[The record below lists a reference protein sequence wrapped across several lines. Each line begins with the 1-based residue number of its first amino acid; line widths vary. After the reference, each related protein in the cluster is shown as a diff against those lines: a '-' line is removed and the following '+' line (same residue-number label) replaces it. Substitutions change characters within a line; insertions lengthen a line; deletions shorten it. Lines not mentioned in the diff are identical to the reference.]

1 MASFYRIESAKDLPE
16 AIKFASGDGAGAK
29 FRWYVAR
36 MAKAYGKTDLV
47 PKDWDVDTSSAAFR
61 VRSEAELQQNGRVDQ
76 AVDALAD
83 TAGKVVDGEVE
94 AEQAAT
100 EAGAIMASASR
111 AGVGDEVE
119 RAWHEGLDVLVA
131 DGSLTDEQRE
141 VLVASVA
148 GKVKRAASKVRK
160 VRTMAG
166 VRRYGAPIGTPI
178 VADPKTGKL
187 KADITRIPKG
197 AGKKIKDAEG
207 LKEALDADR
216 AKIAEIRKS
225 DRAVASDGE
234 TLREVQNRIED
245 NKKALDSALADGDG
259 DVRSS
264 RIAKGARVE
273 RTPIEDLEEGDE
285 LQYKTGDGATSRV
298 VEKVT
303 PRKDGGYDLIV
314 SDSEGRETSHTIPKG
329 SQLRKV
335 YDEGEEPEYLSRGT
349 VKDRLDRDL
358 AGIKAEKQRF
368 KAEGADPKDRHIS
381 KDALVDSWLAGLS
394 PNYSTHKDPG
404 KWKAP
409 KGTNL
414 DDKTPIKRG
423 DKAFGVKFK
432 DMDGN
437 DAEGVF
443 WADGPD
449 ANTAWITTK
458 DPETGKN
465 KFKLVAKGTGG
476 KGVAREIKNLDTI
489 TEKIPTDAEAAKA
502 RETLKN
508 DEEWLK
514 HEKLLKEAEEIRAGF
529 KSKAGTQWQRDQ
541 YDRAV
546 ERAEAAKP
554 STGEKLSSDKRGE
567 LNRVIGLKAMAE
579 GSRGKPNMP
588 ANASTNA
595 KNFMADREMTDDD
608 TADMPSLFDEPE
620 ETPKPKPKAEA
631 PKPKTKAE
639 APKPEPKAAES
650 KPDPKPEPKP
660 EPKAT
665 KESEKSAPRRGG
677 GKDVVET
684 REVDGVEERV
694 RENGTIERGDYLI
707 IPPAGDDK
715 RYRIMENS
723 GSYRLAKAQFAN
735 EAAARKRVDLLTSQE
750 KTRKER
756 QESERK
762 ALLERDAR
770 KAGTKADAPK
780 ADADLDGNL
789 DDMSVEDLAAL
800 NRRIGDRINSVDEDS
815 PEFKRLLDRSDDL
828 RSTMMKKLKA
838 EREVKATEDA
848 KFSEKPTT
856 HRGYAEQVLSAGDL
870 SKLSHTQLS
879 DLNKNRPSGT
889 LSDTNDKDAV
899 SASKAA
905 GFAVTSEIAR
915 RKPDQGYGTRREAIE
930 AQVKRNEGDRER
942 HLEEARKALG
952 GSDKTDAP
960 GADAPETPSDPWDA
974 DITIEHTPDGGTIVH
989 GTEKGS
995 PAIQVLKDNGFR
1007 WSRNLG
1013 SWYQPRT
1020 RDQRP
1025 NQRKID
1031 RTAEALEKAG
1041 FSVGKAIDNDRRSA
1055 ADREAAKA
1063 QRADERAEALSNKAD
1078 RRARD
1083 AEVAEAKHRAAS
1095 DALPW
1100 GGEPIKVGHHS
1111 EGRHR
1116 RAIEKSFNALGKSVE
1131 ADREAKRAADRADT
1145 AARATDRRNNPV
1157 TVGNRIETIRADIA
1171 RLEKR
1176 NLSDSG
1182 KDRLADLKDDLAYW
1196 SDVRAQQI
1204 KDGVVPDAS
1213 PETIKAGDLVSVKN
1227 HGMAKVTKVN
1237 KTSLDVVVDEKTG
1250 RSLRYKFHEVTKHK
1264 PVEGGEPEKPADF
1277 SMAPHRANTR
1287 ITKANLAD
1295 GEKTVRNGMERK
1307 GFTVHKD
1314 YTVTDSDGN
1323 RHLRYL
1329 GSRPGTL
1336 DGARAVVDRMAVD
1349 RETLGRNSSL
1359 MGQDDAAIKRM
1370 LDTGRLPDDV
1380 TRSDAEKVLKGREGF
1395 TPDENKP
1402 REVKPKAAKPAPRS
1416 ADTTEAPGTT
1426 GANDTPPA
1434 QPERPEAPKVDV
1446 DNFTMAS
1453 PEEQGEDLMSQYA
1466 VKYRDDDGEWAE
1478 GTFWS
1483 PGPTDRTAWITQDT
1497 PSGEREF
1504 ILVDRDPRGSGLRKV
1519 RGDSHQVMANNAKG
1533 NTAPGS
1539 RGDKARTNF
1548 MDKFVSRGTEK
1559 QRKAVA
1565 EAKATQA
1572 APPATSKAAGIEQDP
1587 RARVDHDGKSFMRMS
1602 MTRPESTDVG
1612 NLVKTPGGWGTLR
1625 SVDRSYGNGNRDISV
1640 DLVDGGE
1647 WKGKVTTNLPTRR
1660 KDVIYNRATS
1670 QDQHVTAEQARMIE
1684 EVNKDRLGADGIYD
1698 EFREMQANARVQSI
1712 LEGKGDPG
1720 KTDRTAE
1727 VGRLV
1732 DRVRSTTSDVEAG
1745 RALGGDV
1752 RTVAEWNAA
1761 DDLTA
1766 YSRVELPTGEVL
1778 SRGSAS
1784 GRGISGNGVY
1794 HQVVRNPEKPL
1805 YLDRASKSLSGRQ
1818 TGGQIIEVRGE
1829 DAVEIRPRSVRV
1841 TGTDVATGKT
1851 VTFSMKKDGHQ
1862 ANTLTPIQYTSGP
1875 RKGEAMSRADIERV
1889 DETDRMVWRAGE
1901 ANLDPD
1907 EAEVLRSHLQ
1917 SERKRVL
1924 DEVNA
1929 NPSGPTQ
1936 RVTTDTPETPAG
1948 PATTPSGGAYVP
1960 DMSGLSAEKRA
1971 EIEKHIARADAIKSA
1986 SEALSAIPDTPERY
2000 YERRKLI
2007 DDLNAAKRLD
2017 DANTFTL
2024 GVHDGTPEGKKAK
2037 ADLARINRERK
2048 VPNPSTKLGKKPTTL
2063 TDDMVNFASAEDIGA
2078 HAKDVREE
2086 WAKRLTPE
2094 QRDERI
2100 REIVGNRV
2108 MTSTK
2113 VGDQTPRRNL
2123 ERLRDSLMKVRAE
2136 ANSPKRE
2143 PHEVSDREV
2152 LDMLVGEHLS
2162 TTEVAQYL
2170 GIPKKDAYKALNR
2183 LRSGGYLDSME
2194 NGDTEQETYGQLVRR
2209 EDGSLSKPVSGDR
2222 SRVEDLWWT
2231 AGFDDDGGATDRLN
2245 RWDKQE
2251 AAADRQRMARA
2262 KDRAEGTTAPSM
2274 NLPKNP
2280 TPANTTGS
2288 PTPRVPEASAER
2300 RADFDAALD
2309 RVAPRAEK
2317 STGGADGVVPADS
2330 LNVGQKIAYPDHG
2343 TVEIIGERETV
2354 NDRFGRPT
2362 TRYMARG
2369 DDGREGYILYGEG
2382 AQVFLADDEP
2392 TVPKPEPS
2400 GSAPGTQRT
2409 QSAPSSGLTDAD
2421 GDPVDVGSEGFRL
2434 GQGYQ
2439 QWRVSKVNDD
2449 GTVDLEPM
2457 GEGKRNRIG
2466 VNPSRL
2472 KKHGASAP
2480 ANRAAEATPT
2490 LTSPSD
2496 AGLYTVGRGG
2506 KKWRIASVNTD
2517 GTVNLVGESGEGRQR
2532 WSVDRS
2538 KLRETSNAAPVGAA
2552 TGGSLGTDALGNEVS
2567 RDKTYRLG
2575 RGSQVWTVDKVNA
2588 DGSLDLAPVGGD
2600 RSRKRLSV
2608 DPARL
2613 KATDAP
2619 APKRGRPRKDAATA
2633 RQRLDAVK
2641 ARAETRQ
2648 AETDAKAAKANK
2660 AAERVLKPDTGG
2672 DDGSNVLTDRVFNAL
2687 SGVHTRR
2694 ISALEGKSNLSD
2706 DERAELNMHRSAL
2719 NKLRAERGLP
2729 EIRQ

>member
-16 AIKFASGDGAGAK
+16 AIKFASGDGAGSK

-47 PKDWDVDTSSAAFR
+47 PGDWDVDTSSAAFR
-61 VRSEAELQQNGRVDQ
+61 VHSEAELQQNGRVDQ

-119 RAWHEGLDVLVA
+119 RAWYEGLDVLVA

-148 GKVKRAASKVRK
+148 GKVKKAAAKIRK

-166 VRRYGAPIGTPI
+166 VRRYNAPIGTPI

-187 KADITRIPKG
+187 KADLTRIPKG
-197 AGKKIKDAEG
+197 ASDKAKNAADRKA
-207 LKEALDADR
+207 ALDADR
-216 AKIAEIRKS
+216 AKVAEIRKS

-234 TLREVQNRIED
+234 TLRDVEARIEA
-245 NKKALDSALADGDG
+245 NKKALDSELSDGDEA
-259 DVRSS
+259 VRSS
-264 RIAKGARVE
+264 RIAKDAKVE

-285 LQYKTGDGATSRV
+285 LQYKTGSGATSRV

-303 PRKDGGYDLIV
+303 PRSDGGYDLVV
-314 SDSEGRETSHTIPKG
+314 SDSEGRETSHTVPKG

-335 YDEGEEPEYLSRGT
+335 YGEDEQPEYLSRGT
-349 VKDRLDRDL
+349 VKDRLDRDI

-368 KAEGADPKDRHIS
+368 KAEGADPKDRYIS
-381 KDALVDSWLAGLS
+381 KDALVDSWLAGL
-394 PNYSTHKDPG
+394 NETKGGSTKAPA

-432 DMDGN
+432 DEDNN

-449 ANTAWITTK
+449 ANTAWVSVK

-476 KGVAREIKNLDTI
+476 KGEAREIKNLDTV
-489 TEKIPTDAEAAKA
+489 TGKIPSAKEAAASHEALERDAKWLSYEARVKDAERIKADFKSAGGTQRQREMYDQAVRHAERAKPTEGAKLTTDERKAHSRVVAAHAAAKGS
-502 RETLKN
+502 
-508 DEEWLK
+508 
-514 HEKLLKEAEEIRAGF
+514 AG
-529 KSKAGTQWQRDQ
+529 GT
-541 YDRAV
+541 
-546 ERAEAAKP
+546 K
-554 STGEKLSSDKRGE
+554 
-567 LNRVIGLKAMAE
+567 
-579 GSRGKPNMP
+579 MP
-588 ANASTNA
+588 ANPSANA
-595 KNFMADREMTDDD
+595 KNFMPDREMSDDD

-620 ETPKPKPKAEA
+620 TPKPKAEA
-631 PKPKTKAE
+631 PKPKAEPKPE

-650 KPDPKPEPKP
+650 KPEPRKTTP
-660 EPKAT
+660 
-665 KESEKSAPRRGG
+665 SASK
-677 GKDVVET
+677 GKTIVET

-694 RENGTIERGDYLI
+694 RENGTIERGEYLI
-707 IPPAGDDK
+707 VKTGDGK
-715 RYRIMENS
+715 FQLMENF
-723 GSYRLAKAQFAN
+723 GSHRLNKAQFAT
-735 EAAARKRVDLLTSQE
+735 EDRARKRVDRLTKQDAD
-750 KTRKER
+750 RKAKEAPKPAPKASPER
-756 QESERK
+756 QADFDAALDRVAPTKTDAPEAEAATPYEELSDRDKGIAQALSTMDDEQLDKFRADREKVARESK
-762 ALLERDAR
+762 ATLKPNSTNPMDQQNNAGMRQNIEQSENFIRLIDAEKSR
-770 KAGTKADAPK
+770 RAGKSDTPESTKTDAPEADAPK
-780 ADADLDGNL
+780 DPLGPVPELTENGGWVSPKGVPIGKATLGKVD
-789 DDMSVEDLAAL
+789 EAAL
-800 NRRIGDRINSVDEDS
+800 A
-815 PEFKRLLDRSDDL
+815 
-828 RSTMMKKLKA
+828 KLY
-838 EREVKATEDA
+838 ATE
-848 KFSEKPTT
+848 
-856 HRGYAEQVLSAGDL
+856 GGD
-870 SKLSHTQLS
+870 
-879 DLNKNRPSGT
+879 D
-889 LSDTNDKDAV
+889 
-899 SASKAA
+899 SKAA
-905 GFAVTSEIAR
+905 NDAHRAANPETRHAWNYGYRNPRVSTEA
-915 RKPDQGYGTRREAIE
+915 KPSREA
-930 AQVKRNEGDRER
+930 
-942 HLEEARKALG
+942 
-952 GSDKTDAP
+952 DAP
-960 GADAPETPSDPWDA
+960 EVDAPETPSDPWDA

-1025 NQRKID
+1025 DQRKID

-1041 FSVGKAIDNDRRSA
+1041 FSVGKAVDNDRRGA

-1063 QRADERAEALSNKAD
+1063 QRADERADALSNKAD

-1157 TVGNRIETIRADIA
+1157 TVGNRIETIRADIS

-1196 SDVRAQQI
+1196 SDIRAQQI

-1213 PETIKAGDLVSVKN
+1213 PETIKVGDMVAVK
-1227 HGMAKVTKVN
+1227 GRGQARVTKVN
-1237 KTSLDVVVDEKTG
+1237 KTTLNVEVDAERQ
-1250 RSLRYKFHEVTKHK
+1250 RSLTYKFHEVTAHT

-1277 SMAPHRANTR
+1277 SMAPHRAHTR

-1329 GSRPGTL
+1329 GDRPGTL
-1336 DGARAVVDRMAVD
+1336 DGARAAVDRMAVD
-1349 RETLGRNSSL
+1349 RETLGRNSPL
-1359 MGQDDAAIKRM
+1359 MGRSDEQIERM
-1370 LDTGRLPDDV
+1370 LTRGDFPDGV

-1416 ADTTEAPGTT
+1416 ADTAEAPGTT

-1453 PEEQGEDLMSQYA
+1453 PEEQGEDLTSQYA
-1466 VKYRDDDGEWAE
+1466 VKYRDDKGEWAE

-1497 PSGEREF
+1497 PGGGREF
-1504 ILVDRDPRGSGLRKV
+1504 ILVDKDPRGSGLKKV
-1519 RGDSHQVMANNAKG
+1519 DGNTESVMANNA
-1533 NTAPGS
+1533 PGK
-1539 RGDKARTNF
+1539 RGGGATGDKARTNF
-1548 MDKFVSRGTEK
+1548 MDKFISRGTEK
-1559 QRKAVA
+1559 QRKAVS

-1572 APPATSKAAGIEQDP
+1572 APPATSKAAGIEKDP
-1587 RARVDHDGKSFMRMS
+1587 QTRVDHDGKSFMPVS
-1602 MTRPESTDVG
+1602 LTRPETTDEG

-1625 SVDRSYGNGNRDISV
+1625 SVDRAYGNGNRDISV

-1670 QDQHVTAEQARMIE
+1670 QEQHVTAEQARMIE

-1698 EFREMQANARVQSI
+1698 EFRDMQATARVQSI

-1720 KTDRTAE
+1720 KMDRTAE

-1732 DRVRSTTSDVEAG
+1732 DRVRSTTSADEAN
-1745 RALGGDV
+1745 RLIGGDT
-1752 RTVAEWNAA
+1752 RTVSEWNGAS
-1761 DDLTA
+1761 DLTG

-1778 SRGSAS
+1778 TRGLS
-1784 GRGISGNGVY
+1784 GSRGISGTGVY
-1794 HQVVRNPEKPL
+1794 RHVVRNPEKSL
-1805 YLDRASKSLSGRQ
+1805 YLDRSSESLSGRQ

-1841 TGTDVATGKT
+1841 TGTDVATGET
-1851 VTFSMKKDGHQ
+1851 VTFSMKKDGSQ
-1862 ANTLTPIQYTSGP
+1862 ANVLRPIEYTSGP
-1875 RKGEAMSRADIERV
+1875 RKGEAMSRADIERI
-1889 DETDRMVWRAGE
+1889 DETDRMVMRGDQ
-1901 ANLDPD
+1901 ANLNR
-1907 EAEVLRSHLQ
+1907 EEGQVLRSHLQ
-1917 SERKRVL
+1917 DERKRVS

-1929 NPSGPTQ
+1929 NPSAPTPGNA
-1936 RVTTDTPETPAG
+1936 TDTPEVPATPA
-1948 PATTPSGGAYVP
+1948 TSTDGGAYVP
-1960 DMSGLSAEKRA
+1960 DMSGLSAEQRV
-1971 EIEKHIARADAIKSA
+1971 EVEKHIARADAIKSA
-1986 SEALSAIPDTPERY
+1986 SEALSAVPDTPERY
-2000 YERRKLI
+2000 YERRKLV
-2007 DDLNAAKRLD
+2007 DALNAAKRLD
-2017 DANTFTL
+2017 DANRFTL
-2024 GVHDGTPEGKKAK
+2024 GAHEDTPKGKKIK

-2063 TDDMVNFASAEDIGA
+2063 TDDMVNHATLEDIGA
-2078 HAKDVREE
+2078 HAKDVREA
-2086 WAKRLTPE
+2086 WAKRLTRE
-2094 QRDERI
+2094 QRAERMS
-2100 REIVGNRV
+2100 EISGDRV
-2108 MTSTK
+2108 MRSTR
-2113 VGDQTPRRNL
+2113 VGDQSKRKNYSKLYDTL
-2123 ERLRDSLMKVRAE
+2123 VE
-2136 ANSPKRE
+2136 ANRVESAPKRN
-2143 PHEVSDREV
+2143 PAEVSDREV
-2152 LDMLVGEHLS
+2152 LDMLVGENLS

-2170 GIPKKDAYKALNR
+2170 GIPKNDAYKRLNR
-2183 LRSGGYLDSME
+2183 LREGNYLDSME
-2194 NGDTEQETYGQLVRR
+2194 NGDTEAEYAGRNLRDGGGSVR
-2209 EDGSLSKPVSGDR
+2209 KPVSGDR
-2222 SRVEDLWWT
+2222 SKIEDLWWT

-2245 RWDKQE
+2245 RWDREE
-2251 AAADRQRMARA
+2251 ADADAARIERA
-2262 KDRAEGTTAPSM
+2262 KSRASGAGTSVPRNAPAAERSQAKTETPPAEKTAA
-2274 NLPKNP
+2274 PKP
-2280 TPANTTGS
+2280 DA
-2288 PTPRVPEASAER
+2288 TPRS
-2300 RADFDAALD
+2300 
-2309 RVAPRAEK
+2309 
-2317 STGGADGVVPADS
+2317 
-2330 LNVGQKIAYPDHG
+2330 
-2343 TVEIIGERETV
+2343 
-2354 NDRFGRPT
+2354 
-2362 TRYMARG
+2362 MA
-2369 DDGREGYILYGEG
+2369 
-2382 AQVFLADDEP
+2382 
-2392 TVPKPEPS
+2392 
-2400 GSAPGTQRT
+2400 
-2409 QSAPSSGLTDAD
+2409 DAD
-2421 GDPVDVGSEGFRL
+2421 GDPVSVGSEGFRL

-2439 QWRVSKVNDD
+2439 QWRVSKVNED

-2457 GEGKRNRIG
+2457 GDGKRNRIG
-2466 VNPSRL
+2466 VDPKRL

-2600 RSRKRLSV
+2600 RSRKRLAV

-2619 APKRGRPRKDAATA
+2619 PAKRGRPRKDAATA

-2641 ARAETRQ
+2641 ARAESRQ

-2660 AAERVLKPDTGG
+2660 AAERVLKPDTEGA
-2672 DDGSNVLTDRVFNAL
+2672 DNSNVLTDRVFNAL

-2729 EIRQ
+2729 PVRG

>member
-36 MAKAYGKTDLV
+36 MAKAYGKSDLV
-47 PKDWDVDTSSAAFR
+47 PGDWNVDTSSAAFR
-61 VRSEAELQQNGRVDQ
+61 VHSEAELQQNGRVDQ

-83 TAGKVVDGEVE
+83 TAGKVVDGSAE
-94 AEQAAT
+94 ADQAAT
-100 EAGAIMASASR
+100 EADAIMASASR
-111 AGVGDEVE
+111 AGIGDEVE

-141 VLVASVA
+141 ILVASVA
-148 GKVKRAASKVRK
+148 GKVKKAAAKIRK

-166 VRRYGAPIGTPI
+166 VRRYNAPIGTPI
-178 VADPKTGKL
+178 IADPKTGKL

-207 LKEALDADR
+207 LREALDADR

-234 TLREVQNRIED
+234 TLREVQNRIEE
-245 NKKALDSALADGDG
+245 NKKALDSALADGDE

-264 RIAKGARVE
+264 RLAKGATVE

-335 YDEGEEPEYLSRGT
+335 YDEGEKPEYLSRGT

-358 AGIKAEKQRF
+358 EGIKAEKQRF
-368 KAEGADPKDRHIS
+368 KAEGADPKDRYIS

-394 PNYSTHKDPG
+394 PDYSTYKAPA

-423 DKAFGVKFK
+423 DKAFGVKYK

-465 KFKLVAKGTGG
+465 KFKLVSKGTGG
-476 KGVAREIKNLDTI
+476 KGEAREVKNLDTI
-489 TEKIPTDAEAAKA
+489 TGKIPTDAEVAKA

-579 GSRGKPNMP
+579 GSRGKPKMP
-588 ANASTNA
+588 ANASSNA

-620 ETPKPKPKAEA
+620 EAPKPKAEA
-631 PKPKTKAE
+631 PKPEPKVE
-639 APKPEPKAAES
+639 APKPETKAAES
-650 KPDPKPEPKP
+650 KPDPKPEPEKP
-660 EPKAT
+660 ASEGPQTFRQYVAEKRRAAMEKYDISSAEAERELPDSRFAAEYRDQLVKAFDGGQDIPARLWNT
-665 KESEKSAPRRGG
+665 FDDSLKRRILRTTRALRDDDLTRKYRDMDRKRES
-677 GKDVVET
+677 VVEKKAAKAETDAPEKPALTQENRNEIVDT

-694 RENGTIERGDYLI
+694 RRSGMIERGDYLI
-707 IPPAGDDK
+707 VKSGEDNFQV
-715 RYRIMENS
+715 MENF
-723 GSYRLAKAQFAN
+723 GTYRLTKARFAT
-735 EAAARKRVDLLTSQE
+735 EALARKRVDRLTKQDAD
-750 KTRKER
+750 RKAK
-756 QESERK
+756 QDAERK
-762 ALLERDAR
+762 ARETPKAAQTGPSTDTPDRGQTAQPSESTGDAEVSAERLEAMRGLDESTLKSVRDSRAKSAERD
-770 KAGTKADAPK
+770 KANIRPDSTEMSAHERGINDSLKENVRRAEAD
-780 ADADLDGNL
+780 
-789 DDMSVEDLAAL
+789 VRAA
-800 NRRIGDRINSVDEDS
+800 DRIMAERSSDSEAS
-815 PEFKRLLDRSDDL
+815 PER
-828 RSTMMKKLKA
+828 
-838 EREVKATEDA
+838 
-848 KFSEKPTT
+848 
-856 HRGYAEQVLSAGDL
+856 
-870 SKLSHTQLS
+870 
-879 DLNKNRPSGT
+879 SGT
-889 LSDTNDKDAV
+889 PDK
-899 SASKAA
+899 
-905 GFAVTSEIAR
+905 
-915 RKPDQGYGTRREAIE
+915 P
-930 AQVKRNEGDRER
+930 
-942 HLEEARKALG
+942 
-952 GSDKTDAP
+952 
-960 GADAPETPSDPWDA
+960 DAPEAADPWDA

-1013 SWYQPRT
+1013 QWYQPRT

-1025 NQRKID
+1025 DQRKID

-1055 ADREAAKA
+1055 ADRESAKA

-1083 AEVAEAKHRAAS
+1083 AEVADAKHRAAS

-1116 RAIEKSFNALGKSVE
+1116 RAIEKSWNALGKSVE

-1204 KDGVVPDAS
+1204 KDGVVPDAT
-1213 PETIKAGDLVSVKN
+1213 PETVKVGDLVGIK
-1227 HGMAKVTKVN
+1227 GRGKAKVTKVN

-1250 RSLRYKFHEVTKHK
+1250 RSLRYKFHEVTSHTS
-1264 PVEGGEPEKPADF
+1264 VEGGEPEKPADF
-1277 SMAPHRANTR
+1277 SMAPHRAHTR

-1329 GSRPGTL
+1329 GDRPGTL

-1349 RETLGRNSSL
+1349 RETLGRNSPL
-1359 MGQDDAAIKRM
+1359 MGRTDGEIERM
-1370 LDTGRLPDDV
+1370 LTRGDFPDGV

-1402 REVKPKAAKPAPRS
+1402 REVKPKAAKPATRS
-1416 ADTTEAPGTT
+1416 ADTAEAPDTT
-1426 GANDTPPA
+1426 EANDTPPA

-1504 ILVDRDPRGSGLRKV
+1504 VLVDRDPRGSGLRKV

-1533 NTAPGS
+1533 NSAPGS

-1572 APPATSKAAGIEQDP
+1572 APPATSKAVGIEKDP
-1587 RARVDHDGKSFMRMS
+1587 RTRVDHDGKSFMPVS

-1670 QDQHVTAEQARMIE
+1670 QEQHVTAEQARMIE

-1698 EFREMQANARVQSI
+1698 EFRDMQATARVQSI

-1720 KTDRTAE
+1720 KTDRTVE

-1761 DDLTA
+1761 GDLTG

-1778 SRGSAS
+1778 TRGFS
-1784 GRGISGNGVY
+1784 GSRGISGNGVY
-1794 HQVVRNPEKPL
+1794 HHVVRNPEKPL
-1805 YLDRASKSLSGRQ
+1805 YLDRASQSLSGRQ

-1901 ANLDPD
+1901 ANLNPE
-1907 EAEVLRSHLQ
+1907 EAKVLRTHLQ

-1948 PATTPSGGAYVP
+1948 PSTTPSGGAYVP

-1971 EIEKHIARADAIKSA
+1971 EIEKHIARADAVKSA
-1986 SEALSAIPDTPERY
+1986 SEALSAIPNTPERY

-2024 GVHDGTPEGKKAK
+2024 GAHEDTPEGKRMK

-2063 TDDMVNFASAEDIGA
+2063 TDDMVNFASVEDIGA

-2094 QRDERI
+2094 QRDERMK
-2100 REIVGNRV
+2100 EIVGNRV

-2123 ERLRDSLMKVRAE
+2123 ERLRDSLVKVRNE
-2136 ANSPKRE
+2136 TNNPKRE

-2162 TTEVAQYL
+2162 TSEISQYL
-2170 GIPKKDAYKALNR
+2170 GLPKNDVYKRLDR
-2183 LRSGGYLDSME
+2183 LRKGNFIYSME
-2194 NGDTEQETYGQLVRR
+2194 NGETEAEYVGRNMR
-2209 EDGSLSKPVSGDR
+2209 EGDGSVRKPVSGGR
-2222 SRVEDLWWT
+2222 SKIEDLWWT
-2231 AGFDDDGGATDRLN
+2231 AGFDDDGSATAALK
-2245 RWDKQE
+2245 RWDEQE

-2262 KDRAEGTTAPSM
+2262 KDRAEGATAPSM

-2280 TPANTTGS
+2280 TPANSTGS
-2288 PTPRVPEASAER
+2288 PTPRTPEASAER

-2309 RVAPRAEK
+2309 RVAPRRTTTE
-2317 STGGADGVVPADS
+2317 STSTA
-2330 LNVGQKIAYPDHG
+2330 
-2343 TVEIIGERETV
+2343 
-2354 NDRFGRPT
+2354 
-2362 TRYMARG
+2362 
-2369 DDGREGYILYGEG
+2369 
-2382 AQVFLADDEP
+2382 
-2392 TVPKPEPS
+2392 PS
-2400 GSAPGTQRT
+2400 G
-2409 QSAPSSGLTDAD
+2409 GLADAD
-2421 GDPVDVGSEGFRL
+2421 GDPVSVGSEGFRL

-2517 GTVNLVGESGEGRQR
+2517 GTVNLVGETGEGRQR

-2538 KLRETSNAAPVGAA
+2538 KLRSVDTGTPRGAA
-2552 TGGSLGTDALGNEVS
+2552 TGDSLGTDSLGNEVS
-2567 RDKTYRLG
+2567 REKTYRLG
-2575 RGSQVWTVDKVNA
+2575 RGSQVWSVDKVNP
-2588 DGSLDLAPVGGD
+2588 DGTLDLAPVGGD
-2600 RSRKRLSV
+2600 RSRRRLSV

-2641 ARAETRQ
+2641 ARAESRQ
-2648 AETDAKAAKANK
+2648 AETDAKAAKENK

-2694 ISALEGKSNLSD
+2694 ISALEGKSSLSD
-2706 DERAELNMHRSAL
+2706 DERAELNMHRAAL
-2719 NKLRAERGLP
+2719 NRLRAERGMP
-2729 EIRQ
+2729 PVTDPKA